1 MRTDTAPLL
10 NLCVSLFA
18 AAEQDFVAYVTF
30 VKQLITDPDKH
41 LTREEKVTQ
50 PFTFTQQEAAKCL
63 LPVVSRLLCSWCV
76 LSRLTNPPLKY

>member
-1 MRTDTAPLL
+1 MRTHTAP
-10 NLCVSLFA
+10 VQKFFVFFFA

-50 PFTFTQQEAAKCL
+50 LFIFTQQER
-63 LPVVSRLLCSWCV
+63 VYQEMV
-76 LSRLTNPPLKY
+76 N

>member
-1 MRTDTAPLL
+1 M
-10 NLCVSLFA
+10 SLFA

-50 PFTFTQQEAAKCL
+50 LFTFTQQEAVRCCESKRL
-63 LPVVSRLLCSWCV
+63 LSLVSRLLYSWCV
-76 LSRLTNPPLKY
+76 WFRLTDPPLKY